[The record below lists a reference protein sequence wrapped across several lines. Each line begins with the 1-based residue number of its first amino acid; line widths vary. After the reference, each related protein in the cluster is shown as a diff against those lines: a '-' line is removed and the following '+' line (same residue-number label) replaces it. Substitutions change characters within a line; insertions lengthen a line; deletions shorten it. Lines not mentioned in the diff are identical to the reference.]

1 MASGWQMHGM
11 VPGLRKR
18 SWRIRPGFP
27 FSASAMLRMSTASP
41 TARALAGCARRSER
55 RKHGC
60 GTGATDRH
68 RLRLWRIY
76 RRWIASGWR
85 MNWHP
90 EGFRYRGRGNG
101 RGDRSKSQHSYQ
113 EKALLF
119 NLFDSLKEK
128 KDILQF
134 AKGLALYGIYRY
146 IDICFINI
154 SFYGSYLATENR
166 VSFLHFGINVG
177 KSTF

>member
-1 MASGWQMHGM
+1 MSRVMASGWQMHGM

-27 FSASAMLRMSTASP
+27 SSASAMPRMSTASLI
-41 TARALAGCARRSER
+41 AKALAGYVQRLEWRR
-55 RKHGC
+55 HGC
-60 GTGATDRH
+60 GTGATDLH

-76 RRWIASGWR
+76 RRSIASDWR
-85 MNWHP
+85 TNWRP
-90 EGFRYRGRGNG
+90 VDFRYRGRGNG
-101 RGDRSKSQHSYQ
+101 RGNRSKSQHSYQ

-146 IDICFINI
+146 IDIRFINI
-154 SFYGSYLATENR
+154 SYLET
-166 VSFLHFGINVG
+166 I
-177 KSTF
+177 